1 MVKIESLTTL
11 FFTPGILFFLHFLCL
26 ILLWNVVYLK
36 FNHRKK
42 CNYRNTYNNK
52 LSEKYFCNLVT
63 NIYIKKLFIPPS
75 LQNPKVLVRDNAK
88 VIWYLTSEIL
98 PFFGNYIL
106 QEVQYG
112 VNELLLSWIEE
123 IVRDMGMLNR
133 FDSTE

>member
-1 MVKIESLTTL
+1 MNKAPSKFARIGS
-11 FFTPGILFFLHFLCL
+11 L
-26 ILLWNVVYLK
+26 IL
-36 FNHRKK
+36 
-42 CNYRNTYNNK
+42 
-52 LSEKYFCNLVT
+52 
-63 NIYIKKLFIPPS
+63 IIPVS
-75 LQNPKVLVRDNAK
+75 LQNPKFLVRDNAK
-88 VIWYLTSEIL
+88 VIWDLTSEIL